1 MGDFAHRTQCIVGPA
16 VAIPAGGISSTNM
29 RITFL
34 TSLTVAAAGS
44 FQSVLGLS
52 QSLPSVNESLWLFLW
67 GVGLMSLA
75 GTLRAKFSARRSRRT

>member
-1 MGDFAHRTQCIVGPA
+1 
-16 VAIPAGGISSTNM
+16 M

-44 FQSVLGLS
+44 LQILFGLS
-52 QSLPSVNESLWLFLW
+52 QSVLSVNEPVWLLVW

>member
-1 MGDFAHRTQCIVGPA
+1 
-16 VAIPAGGISSTNM
+16 M

-44 FQSVLGLS
+44 LQNLLGLS
-52 QSLPSVNESLWLFLW
+52 QDVLFINEPVWLLVW

-75 GTLRAKFSARRSRRT
+75 GSLRAKFSARRSRRT